1 MPSASF
7 GKPDDAQPSALG
19 ATWFVRFTDGKKR
32 KSKVVLCLSDDVV
45 SLIIYSS
52 AAGGTF
58 VQKKTEQ
65 LNSIVTG
72 LGGKPSVVFVD
83 IDSTV
88 DKQKIWSTSGKR
100 GVWPLLFKGD
110 EFIGDLE
117 QVIDLNEIEQ
127 LRDRLDLN

>member
-72 LGGKPSVVFVD
+72 LGGKPSVVSVLWNRIRLRIRYPRPNFGQISD
-83 IDSTV
+83 TDT
-88 DKQKIWSTSGKR
+88 DKCA
-100 GVWPLLFKGD
+100 
-110 EFIGDLE
+110 
-117 QVIDLNEIEQ
+117 
-127 LRDRLDLN
+127 